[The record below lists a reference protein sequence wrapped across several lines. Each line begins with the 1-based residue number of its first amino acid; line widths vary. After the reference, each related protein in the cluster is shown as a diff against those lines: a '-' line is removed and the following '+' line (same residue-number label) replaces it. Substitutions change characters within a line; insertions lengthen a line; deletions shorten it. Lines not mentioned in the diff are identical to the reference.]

1 MNLTQTD
8 KANNKQPNLDNN
20 MSDVDVNVDNDDDFP
35 ILLESRVG
43 EAASSSSVPFWQ
55 PKRAQCAKNQ
65 SECERQRIDHHRLRW
80 SLSALA
86 LR

>member
-1 MNLTQTD
+1 MNLIQTD

-43 EAASSSSVPFWQ
+43 EAASSSSVPF
-55 PKRAQCAKNQ
+55 
-65 SECERQRIDHHRLRW
+65 
-80 SLSALA
+80 
-86 LR
+86 